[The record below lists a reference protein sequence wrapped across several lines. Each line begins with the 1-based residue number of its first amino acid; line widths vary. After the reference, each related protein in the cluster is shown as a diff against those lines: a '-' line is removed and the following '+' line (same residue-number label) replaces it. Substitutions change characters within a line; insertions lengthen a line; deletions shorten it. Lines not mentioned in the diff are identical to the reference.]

1 MDAERREVGRW
12 MSEDHKE
19 GRKTNGSGVSLSL
32 SKLERLM
39 KSQTFCM
46 DGIYVD
52 SLVRKE

>member
-19 GRKTNGSGVSLSL
+19 GRKTNGSGVSLS
-32 SKLERLM
+32 KLERLM